1 MDHESRQ
8 LLHDGTLCRLDD
20 PVSEKR
26 IYAAL
31 RNVQADIG
39 LLRLRCERDLLFEKQ
54 CKMMD
59 LEKNSKDT
67 ANFWS
72 DIHQVSKCRREKTDE
87 LMDLIRQK
95 NTAWYL
101 IQELGVDTLSIPTY
115 LSVLSFIRKSTSAEP
130 KTVGASND
138 VRDDTIESE
147 RLPSRR
153 LPT

>member
-1 MDHESRQ
+1 MDYESRQ

-39 LLRLRCERDLLFEKQ
+39 LLRLRRERDLLFEKQ
-54 CKMMD
+54 CKMMKD
-59 LEKNSKDT
+59 LKKDPKNS
-67 ANFWS
+67 ANSWS
-72 DIHQVSKCRREKTDE
+72 AIHQVSKCRREKTDE

-101 IQELGVDTLSIPTY
+101 IQELGVDALSIPTY

-130 KTVGASND
+130 KTVGVSND
-138 VRDDTIESE
+138 VRDDTM
-147 RLPSRR
+147 
-153 LPT
+153 